1 MASIKEFIKWAEIN
15 SWEIKEKESNNI
27 NISKEVLERYKIIPY
42 EYHEFLKDVE
52 QCISASEKSWFIC
65 ENEYNGNSDIDFKWN
80 EFENL
85 SLEAAEDDIEWKNQI
100 EKWWDNYLPILM
112 SVNDGY
118 SFYAIDIT
126 NEKGTI
132 VSGCEPEFEEV
143 EKIADNFSEFLD
155 LIINKKIE
163 L

>member
-1 MASIKEFIKWAEIN
+1 MDSIKEFIKWAKIN
-15 SWEIKEKESNNI
+15 SWEIKEKENNNI
-27 NISKEVLERYKIIPY
+27 NLCDEVLGRYKKIPH
-42 EYHEFLKDVE
+42 EYLEFLKNVE
-52 QCISASEKSWFIC
+52 QCISANEKSWFIC

-80 EFENL
+80 EFEIL

-100 EKWWDNYLPILM
+100 KECWDKHLPILM
-112 SVNDGY
+112 SVNGGY

-126 NEKGTI
+126 NEEGSI

-143 EKIADNFSEFLD
+143 EKVADSFLEFLD